1 MKLLGNMLYMARRFK
16 LETAMN
22 FIGLTVAFSAFYLL
36 MTQVDYS
43 ANYNRSIP
51 DYERVM
57 RLETFDQTYSCR
69 MLNAI
74 IQEMP
79 QVEGVSEMN
88 SWVYQDEFRVGDNV
102 ETYSCI
108 GTGLT
113 PFGAMNARCLSGRL
127 QWNDYGER
135 TIILP
140 ASLARRLYDGRT
152 DVAGEPIV
160 WNGDKMAVLGVY
172 EDFPD
177 NCSMKNHIYFDDSHN
192 LNDTINWNYTL
203 FLKLRKGADVSAL
216 EEQLPRFGSSLRP
229 VSETW
234 FSGVD
239 SNDRGNRSMLS
250 LMRLAALFIIVVAIA
265 NFLNFTLAESPMRI
279 RSINTRR
286 VLGEGIWS
294 LRWGMIVETVVT
306 ALVAMVAGVLLC
318 YFVAC
323 QQTELLQG
331 NVMPDNH
338 PLLVGMMV
346 VVAVLSGIVAG
357 VYPAFFVTSFEPA
370 LALKGSFRLTPKGR
384 KLRSVLV
391 GLQLGIAMFMV
402 VYMGILLFQM
412 RYIFHTDYGYEINN
426 VLCAPLLDDMEPK
439 KNDLRRELAG
449 IKGVA
454 DVSYSRFMLGTQD
467 NYVTWTRSDKSNEQ
481 RASYT
486 CLYVDQNYLRTM
498 GIRVVEG
505 RDFNERDTNCFIINE
520 AARQQWPWVEI
531 GKPLT
536 NDDMPVVGV
545 CENVRYASARKD
557 RSQEP
562 MAFVVLSNDYEN
574 WGDQL
579 YMVNVRVE
587 KDADKL
593 AVRQQMQ
600 DVLDRIGYNGTV
612 ISLNQQIEFLYEDE
626 QRFISLITWLSVIC
640 LTITFV
646 GVFCLTMFET
656 EYRRK
661 EIGIRKVMGASTREI
676 IAILF
681 RRYLWLLV
689 MGFVCA
695 APAAWYFG
703 HEWLLSFV
711 ERTSIPWWLFPL
723 ALVAVGFT
731 TLATVILQSWHVANE
746 NPVNSIK
753 NE

>member
-279 RSINTRR
+279 RSFNIRR

-306 ALVAMVAGVLLC
+306 ALVAMAAGLLLC

-370 LALKGSFRLTPKGR
+370 LALKGSFGLTPKGR

-481 RASYT
+481 RVSYT

-579 YMVNVRVE
+579 GMVNVRVE

-640 LTITFV
+640 LTISFV

>member
-1 MKLLGNMLYMARRFK
+1 MKLFRSMLYMARRFK

-57 RLETFDQTYSCR
+57 RLETFANTYSCR

-88 SWVYQDEFRVGDNV
+88 GWVYWDEFKAGDHA
-102 ETYSCI
+102 ETYSCV

-127 QWNDYGER
+127 EWNDYGER

-140 ASLARRLYDGRT
+140 ASLARRLYNGRI

-192 LNDTINWNYTL
+192 LNDTINWSYLL
-203 FLKLRKGADVSAL
+203 FLKLREGANAHAL
-216 EEQLPRFGSSLRP
+216 EEQLANFGYSIRP

-239 SNDRGNRSMLS
+239 SNDRGNRSMLQ
-250 LMRLAALFIIVVAIA
+250 LMQLAALLIIVVAIA

-286 VLGEGIWS
+286 VLGEGVWS
-294 LRWGMIVETVVT
+294 LRRGLIVETIAT
-306 ALVAMVAGVLLC
+306 ALAAMVTGLLLC
-318 YFVAC
+318 YVVA
-323 QQTELLQG
+323 QQQFELLQG
-331 NVMPDNH
+331 NVSPGNH
-338 PLLVGMMV
+338 PLLVGLMV
-346 VVAVLSGIVAG
+346 ALAVASGIVAG
-357 VYPAFFVTSFEPA
+357 AYPAFFVTSFEPA
-370 LALKGSFRLTPKGR
+370 LALKGSFGLTPRGR
-384 KLRSVLV
+384 KLRSLLV
-391 GLQLGIAMFMV
+391 GSQLGIAVFMV
-402 VYMGILLFQM
+402 VYMGILLLQM
-412 RYIFHTDYGYEINN
+412 RYIFHSHYGYEKDN
-426 VLCAPLLDDMEPK
+426 VLCAPLVDDMQSK
-439 KNDLRRELAG
+439 KETIRRQLME
-449 IKGVA
+449 IEGVA

-467 NYVTWTRSDKSNEQ
+467 FYVSWSCFDGLNGAS
-481 RASYT
+481 ASYA
-486 CLYVDQNYLRTM
+486 CLYVDCHYLRTM
-498 GIRVVEG
+498 GIRVIEG
-505 RDFNERDTNCFIINE
+505 RDFNERDVNCFIVNE
-520 AARQQWPWVEI
+520 AARQQWPWVEV
-531 GKPLT
+531 GKPLGI
-536 NDDMPVVGV
+536 DGMPVIGV

-557 RSQEP
+557 CTQEP

-579 YMVNVRVE
+579 GMVNVRVE

-661 EIGIRKVMGASTREI
+661 EIGIRKVMGASIREI

-681 RRYLWLLV
+681 HRYLWLLV

-731 TLATVILQSWHVANE
+731 TLATVILQGWRVANE
-746 NPVNSIK
+746 NPVHSIK

>member
-192 LNDTINWNYTL
+192 LKDTINWNYTL

-216 EEQLPRFGSSLRP
+216 EEQLPRFVSSLRP

-239 SNDRGNRSMLS
+239 SNDRGNRSMLN

-286 VLGEGIWS
+286 VLGQGIWS
-294 LRWGMIVETVVT
+294 LRWGMIGETVVT
-306 ALVAMVAGVLLC
+306 AFMAMAAGFLLC

-346 VVAVLSGIVAG
+346 VVVVLSGIVAG

-370 LALKGSFRLTPKGR
+370 LALKGSFGLTPKGR
-384 KLRSVLV
+384 KLRSLLV

-481 RASYT
+481 RVSYT

-505 RDFNERDTNCFIINE
+505 RDFNERDSNCFIINE
-520 AARQQWPWVEI
+520 AMRQQAPWIEM
-531 GKPLT
+531 GKPMMDNGL
-536 NDDMPVVGV
+536 PVVGV

-579 YMVNVRVE
+579 GMVNVRVE

-593 AVRQQMQ
+593 SVRQQMQ

>member
-370 LALKGSFRLTPKGR
+370 LALKGSFGLTPKGR